1 MREGDANTQFFFHST
16 TLQRRRRNKIVKLKD
31 DNEIWVERPDQV
43 RHLVEHHF
51 VSVFSSEGTRNWG
64 SLLDCII
71 PAVSNE
77 INMALVALISDDEL
91 KETALKMGCLKAPGP
106 DRFQGIFY
114 QTYWEV
120 VREDVSALVRAL
132 LQDSTSPG
140 NLNDTHIFLIPT
152 VLNPDFVMQFRP
164 ISLCNYSY
172 KIMSKVL
179 TN

>member
-1 MREGDANTQFFFHST
+1 M
-16 TLQRRRRNKIVKLKD
+16 
-31 DNEIWVERPDQV
+31 
-43 RHLVEHHF
+43 EHHF

-71 PAVSNE
+71 FAVSNE
-77 INMALVALISDDEL
+77 IKMALVAPISDDKL
-91 KETALKMGCLKAPGP
+91 KEAALKMGCLKAPGP
-106 DRFQGIFY
+106 DGFQLIFY

-132 LQDSTSPG
+132 LQDSISPG
-140 NLNDTHIFLIPT
+140 NLNDAHIVMIPT
-152 VLNPDFVMQFRP
+152 VLNLDFVMQFRP

-179 TN
+179 AN